1 MTLFRQ
7 LLVFTLILFFLLFA
21 GTWVALIEGTRTFLS
36 EQLAS
41 HSQDT
46 ATSFGLSITP
56 HIADAD
62 YATIETMMNAVFDRG
77 YYKSI
82 RLVDIEGKPLVERS
96 MKVVIESVPEWFVE
110 MVPLE
115 APVASSIVMAGW
127 SQAGVVY
134 VESNPGYA
142 YKEFWNIALMMT
154 LWFVLLGLFVAIFGG
169 MGIRYL
175 LKPLHRVEEQAEALT
190 KRQYIIQEKLPRTR
204 ELNSVVRAMNN
215 MTLKVKAMFEK
226 QAAVAKRL
234 QNQAYRDDLTGLGNR
249 RYFEGQI
256 KPRLE
261 RKEAS
266 IKGAVLL
273 VQISDLKELNEQK
286 GYLAGDALLQRV
298 ADILKDVT
306 KSYGKAAISHLAGG
320 DFGIFLPDVT
330 PEDAEHIAESIVS
343 KLPQLAMED
352 LSLSDNV
359 GHAGCVI
366 YTQSTSLGVLLSEAD
381 NMLRSAQNEGAN
393 KWQITQHSDNA
404 AEGLGEQQW
413 KEVLEDVLEKN
424 NITLYGQSV
433 VSAENKDNVIHKEL
447 FSRVIQDDGQVI
459 SAGVFMPLAER
470 LGLVSALDRLVLKE
484 AMKLQ
489 VGEIGIDKIAV
500 NISAASMNDQSF
512 MQELISA
519 AREHPMSMPRIIFE
533 FVEFSAIQHLDKLIE
548 FRNSVGERGNG
559 IALDHFGSSFS
570 NFGYLQS
577 LRPDYVKIDRAFTN
591 EIDKEGSD
599 SDFFVSSLCNV
610 AHSLDIIVI
619 AEGVENEQQWKL
631 LNELGVDGMQGYF
644 IDKPGPV
651 KVNK

>member
-21 GTWVALIEGTRTFLS
+21 GTWVALIAGTRTFLS

-56 HIADAD
+56 HIANED

-96 MKVVIESVPEWFVE
+96 MKVTIEYVPEWFVE

-226 QAAVAKRL
+226 QAAVAQRL
-234 QNQAYRDDLTGLGNR
+234 QDQAYRDDLTGLGNR

-273 VQISDLKELNEQK
+273 VQISDLKELNEEK

-298 ADILKDVT
+298 AEILK
-306 KSYGKAAISHLAGG
+306 
-320 DFGIFLPDVT
+320 
-330 PEDAEHIAESIVS
+330 E
-343 KLPQLAMED
+343 
-352 LSLSDNV
+352 
-359 GHAGCVI
+359 C
-366 YTQSTSLGVLLSEAD
+366 
-381 NMLRSAQNEGAN
+381 
-393 KWQITQHSDNA
+393 
-404 AEGLGEQQW
+404 
-413 KEVLEDVLEKN
+413 
-424 NITLYGQSV
+424 
-433 VSAENKDNVIHKEL
+433 
-447 FSRVIQDDGQVI
+447 
-459 SAGVFMPLAER
+459 
-470 LGLVSALDRLVLKE
+470 
-484 AMKLQ
+484 
-489 VGEIGIDKIAV
+489 
-500 NISAASMNDQSF
+500 
-512 MQELISA
+512 
-519 AREHPMSMPRIIFE
+519 
-533 FVEFSAIQHLDKLIE
+533 
-548 FRNSVGERGNG
+548 
-559 IALDHFGSSFS
+559 
-570 NFGYLQS
+570 
-577 LRPDYVKIDRAFTN
+577 
-591 EIDKEGSD
+591 
-599 SDFFVSSLCNV
+599 
-610 AHSLDIIVI
+610 
-619 AEGVENEQQWKL
+619 
-631 LNELGVDGMQGYF
+631 
-644 IDKPGPV
+644 
-651 KVNK
+651 